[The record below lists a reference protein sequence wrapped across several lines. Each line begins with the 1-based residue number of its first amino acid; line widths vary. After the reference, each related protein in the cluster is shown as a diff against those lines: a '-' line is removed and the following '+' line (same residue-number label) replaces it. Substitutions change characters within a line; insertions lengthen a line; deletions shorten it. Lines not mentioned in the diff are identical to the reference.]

1 MFSPAKIS
9 NFVYPGEVMKR
20 TVLGLT
26 AICTTLMLIPSCGSK
41 QRLVAINITP
51 AAVVFGSANPALSA
65 QLTAIGEYSHP
76 PATKDL
82 TALVTWSSNI
92 TGVAVVNSSGVVS
105 PAGSDCGVTNITAT
119 YKTNAPTGNIITG
132 TMNVTVD
139 GPSALNCP
147 TTTPTP

>member
-1 MFSPAKIS
+1 
-9 NFVYPGEVMKR
+9 MKR

-26 AICTTLMLIPSCGSK
+26 AVCAVLMLIPSCGSG

-51 AAVVFGSANPALSA
+51 TAVVFGSANTALSA
-65 QLTAIGEYSHP
+65 QLTAIGEYAHP

-82 TALVTWSSNI
+82 TTLVTWSSSI
-92 TGVAVVNSSGVVS
+92 AGVAVVNGSGVVS

-119 YKTNAPTGNIITG
+119 YKTNEPTGNIITG
-132 TMNVTVD
+132 TMPVTVD
-139 GPSALNCP
+139 GPAADNCP